1 MMHSSIPG
9 HDDEAAMREVLAHSA
24 MTDGADLARN
34 QAMARA
40 AMVRFQDVF
49 QVDGFG
55 VPTIADGHCLESS
68 MAIALEKEGFMVF
81 DTDCDVRSQ
90 MRMANERV
98 GVCQDQAT
106 IARLNKPS
114 ESLYPDDFQGLLME
128 KQRRVMFV
136 DIVDDA
142 VTSVIVVGARDAMLA
157 KTVIVLSPSF
167 GGHGEPFVM
176 SRALD
181 ENLLHN
187 ACKSHGIS
195 WIDHDNTSTPPTTTT
210 APSASSIITTRTVSE
225 ANLDVAMIVR
235 CIQVQDSTSDGDA
248 LIHAVTNPHD
258 PPSHTHTHT
267 HTHTACARRRRVHGQ
282 G

>member
-1 MMHSSIPG
+1 MMHSIPG
-9 HDDEAAMREVLAHSA
+9 HGDEAAMREVLAHSA

-49 QVDGFG
+49 FQVDGFG
-55 VPTIADGHCLESS
+55 VPTIADGQCLESS
-68 MAIALEKEGFMVF
+68 LAIALEKEGMVF
-81 DTDCDVRSQ
+81 DADCDVRSQ
-90 MRMANERV
+90 MRLANERL

-136 DIVDDA
+136 DIVDDTM
-142 VTSVIVVGARDAMLA
+142 TSIIVVGARDAVLA

-181 ENLLHN
+181 ENLVHN

-195 WIDHDNTSTPPTTTT
+195 WNDLSLLTLNHHHDNTSTPPPPPTTLT
-210 APSASSIITTRTVSE
+210 SSIIRTTSE
-225 ANLDVAMIVR
+225 ANLDAAMIVR
-235 CIQVQDSTSDGDA
+235 CT
-248 LIHAVTNPHD
+248 
-258 PPSHTHTHT
+258 
-267 HTHTACARRRRVHGQ
+267 RFYK
-282 G
+282 